1 MPRRFSGT
9 RLPRRIILEFENN
22 NQGECTIATFNRQMP
37 QIDGPRVN
45 SQIRGDKVR
54 VIDAEGEM
62 IGVMTVREALT
73 VAENAGLDLIEISPN
88 AEPPVCKVG
97 DFGKYRYELQ
107 KKEAAA
113 RKNQKI
119 VITKEL
125 KMRPNIEEHDIQVK
139 LRSARRF
146 FEDGDKVRFT
156 MQFRGRE
163 AEHKEIGFAIIRR
176 VKEELADVG
185 KVEMDARSEGNA
197 VIMIMAPAKS

>member
-1 MPRRFSGT
+1 
-9 RLPRRIILEFENN
+9 
-22 NQGECTIATFNRQMP
+22 MP

-45 SQIRGDKVR
+45 SQIRAEKVR

-62 IGVMTVREALT
+62 VGVMTAREALT
-73 VAENAGLDLIEISPN
+73 IAEEAGLDLIEISPN

-119 VITKEL
+119 VTTKEL
-125 KMRPNIEEHDIQVK
+125 NMRPNIEEHDIQVK

-146 FEDGDKVRFT
+146 FDDGDKVRFT

-176 VKEELADVG
+176 VKDELADIC
-185 KVEMDARSEGNA
+185 KVEMDARAEGNA
-197 VIMIMAPAKS
+197 IIMIMTPIKGTT